1 MNRLL
6 PTAAAMVNGI
16 LVGSVIV
23 ATRFVIYQS
32 SPVSLSLLR
41 YTIGFCC
48 LLPPILWARQM
59 RFEPRDLL
67 PIGLLGTLQFG
78 VVVCLLNFALQYISS
93 ARAALIFSAFPLLT
107 MIFSAALGRERIT
120 WAKCLGVLLSVAG
133 VGFALGEK
141 AFQPSALG
149 QGWVGE
155 LAVLAS
161 ATSGAACSVLYRPYL
176 RKYPTLPLSG
186 LAMLASIIFLGVL
199 AAREGFFSAVP
210 HFTAA
215 GWGAV
220 GFIGIASGVGYYLW
234 LWALNHT
241 TPTNVTV
248 FLALSPIT
256 ATLLGALFLSEKITG
271 VIVLSLV
278 CVASGL
284 WIALWQ
290 TPPN

>member
-1 MNRLL
+1 MNMLL

-16 LVGSVIV
+16 LVGSAIV
-23 ATRFVIYQS
+23 ATRFVIGQS
-32 SPVSLSLLR
+32 SPVSLALLR
-41 YTIGFCC
+41 YFIGFCC
-48 LLPPILWARQM
+48 LLPPILWSRQM
-59 RFEPRDLL
+59 SFERRDLI

-78 VVVCLLNFALQYISS
+78 AVIFLLNFALQYISS
-93 ARAALIFSAFPLLT
+93 SRAALIFSSFPLLT

-120 WAKCLGVLLSVAG
+120 WAKCLGVLLTVAG

-141 AFQPSALG
+141 AVQPSAFG
-149 QGWVGE
+149 HGWVGE

-161 ATSGAACSVLYRPYL
+161 AASGAACSVLYRPYL

-186 LAMLASIIFLGVL
+186 LAMLASVIFLSVF
-199 AAREGFFSAVP
+199 AAYEGFFNSVP
-210 HFTAA
+210 RFTPG
-215 GWGAV
+215 GWCAV

-256 ATLLGALFLSEKITG
+256 ATLLGALFLSEKITEM
-271 VIVLSLV
+271 IVLALG
-278 CVASGL
+278 CIASGL

-290 TPPN
+290 TPQK